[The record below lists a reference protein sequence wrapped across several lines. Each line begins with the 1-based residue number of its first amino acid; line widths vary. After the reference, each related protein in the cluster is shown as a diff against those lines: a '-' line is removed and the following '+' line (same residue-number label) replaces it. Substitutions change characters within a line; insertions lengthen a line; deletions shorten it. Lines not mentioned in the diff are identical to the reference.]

1 MYRIGICDDEEA
13 CRIKISESIR
23 NIALKNDIEVK
34 IIQYESGIQVMD
46 CEKPDIL
53 ILDIEMEHIDGLKVR
68 DLLEQTDN
76 EVLIIFCT
84 SHDEIMSKAY
94 GYIDVIEYP
103 IKIIVGSNN
112 DLMVYIITII
122 IICLIGKIINQFK
135 KVSSMI
141 ARIDPIYFMASSMI
155 EIINMGII
163 VMTDDIILPGQDRLK
178 IVINVLTMISFVMLG
193 IFGIVFMFLG
203 AYKKQL
209 EIDNKIKQNY
219 LIIQKEHYSQLYSHM
234 REIRKIKHDM
244 NAHINI
250 LYNLLDTEQYD
261 EAVKYIYDIKMHY
274 DIGKKL
280 ESYYDNGIIDAIIY
294 YFNQKNPLIKFI
306 CMGNFSGRN
315 EISDLTICTILSNC
329 ISNAVEACNRLQKKK
344 KEIMINISNVRNYV
358 VIMIENPIEWEVD
371 ISKLGRYTSK
381 DDRLSHG
388 YGVSNIIDEVRLC
401 EGNYNFCADDG
412 KFSVSIAIKK

>member
-1 MYRIGICDDEEA
+1 MILE
-13 CRIKISESIR
+13 
-23 NIALKNDIEVK
+23 
-34 IIQYESGIQVMD
+34 
-46 CEKPDIL
+46 L
-53 ILDIEMEHIDGLKVR
+53 ILFEWLICKLEIGDIKLKKYFAFSLIMLMQLGEIIVIFIR
-68 DLLEQTDN
+68 PAQSIWYTILELPSA
-76 EVLIIFCT
+76 LIATGILFK
-84 SHDEIMSKAY
+84 EKMWRKLAVFLFAY

-122 IICLIGKIINQFK
+122 IICLIGKIINQ
-135 KVSSMI
+135 
-141 ARIDPIYFMASSMI
+141 
-155 EIINMGII
+155 
-163 VMTDDIILPGQDRLK
+163 
-178 IVINVLTMISFVMLG
+178 LTMISFVMLG

-344 KEIMINISNVRNYV
+344 KEIMINISNVKNYM

>member
-1 MYRIGICDDEEA
+1 MILE
-13 CRIKISESIR
+13 
-23 NIALKNDIEVK
+23 
-34 IIQYESGIQVMD
+34 
-46 CEKPDIL
+46 L
-53 ILDIEMEHIDGLKVR
+53 ILFEWLICKLEIGDIKLKKYFAFM
-68 DLLEQTDN
+68 
-76 EVLIIFCT
+76 LIMLMQLGEIIVIFIRPT
-84 SHDEIMSKAY
+84 QSIWYTILALPSALIATGILFKETMWRKLAVFLFAY

-112 DLMVYIITII
+112 ELVVYIITII

-209 EIDNKIKQNY
+209 EMDNKIKQNY

-244 NAHINI
+244 NAHI
-250 LYNLLDTEQYD
+250 
-261 EAVKYIYDIKMHY
+261 K
-274 DIGKKL
+274 
-280 ESYYDNGIIDAIIY
+280 
-294 YFNQKNPLIKFI
+294 
-306 CMGNFSGRN
+306 
-315 EISDLTICTILSNC
+315 
-329 ISNAVEACNRLQKKK
+329 
-344 KEIMINISNVRNYV
+344 
-358 VIMIENPIEWEVD
+358 
-371 ISKLGRYTSK
+371 
-381 DDRLSHG
+381 
-388 YGVSNIIDEVRLC
+388 
-401 EGNYNFCADDG
+401 
-412 KFSVSIAIKK
+412 

>member
-1 MYRIGICDDEEA
+1 MILE
-13 CRIKISESIR
+13 
-23 NIALKNDIEVK
+23 
-34 IIQYESGIQVMD
+34 
-46 CEKPDIL
+46 L
-53 ILDIEMEHIDGLKVR
+53 ILFEWLICKLEIGDIKLKKYFAFMLIMLMQLGEIIVIFIR
-68 DLLEQTDN
+68 PTQSIWYTIL
-76 EVLIIFCT
+76 VLPSALIATGILFKET
-84 SHDEIMSKAY
+84 MWRKLAVFLFAY

-112 DLMVYIITII
+112 ELVVYIITII

-294 YFNQKNPLIKFI
+294 YFNF
-306 CMGNFSGRN
+306 
-315 EISDLTICTILSNC
+315 
-329 ISNAVEACNRLQKKK
+329 KKS
-344 KEIMINISNVRNYV
+344 IN
-358 VIMIENPIEWEVD
+358 
-371 ISKLGRYTSK
+371 
-381 DDRLSHG
+381 
-388 YGVSNIIDEVRLC
+388 
-401 EGNYNFCADDG
+401 
-412 KFSVSIAIKK
+412 

>member
-1 MYRIGICDDEEA
+1 MWRILA
-13 CRIKISESIR
+13 VF
-23 NIALKNDIEVK
+23 L
-34 IIQYESGIQVMD
+34 
-46 CEKPDIL
+46 
-53 ILDIEMEHIDGLKVR
+53 
-68 DLLEQTDN
+68 
-76 EVLIIFCT
+76 F
-84 SHDEIMSKAY
+84 AY

>member
-1 MYRIGICDDEEA
+1 MC
-13 CRIKISESIR
+13 IR
-23 NIALKNDIEVK
+23 
-34 IIQYESGIQVMD
+34 
-46 CEKPDIL
+46 
-53 ILDIEMEHIDGLKVR
+53 
-68 DLLEQTDN
+68 
-76 EVLIIFCT
+76 
-84 SHDEIMSKAY
+84 
-94 GYIDVIEYP
+94 
-103 IKIIVGSNN
+103 
-112 DLMVYIITII
+112 
-122 IICLIGKIINQFK
+122 
-135 KVSSMI
+135 
-141 ARIDPIYFMASSMI
+141 
-155 EIINMGII
+155 
-163 VMTDDIILPGQDRLK
+163 DR
-178 IVINVLTMISFVMLG
+178 
-193 IFGIVFMFLG
+193 
-203 AYKKQL
+203 
-209 EIDNKIKQNY
+209 
-219 LIIQKEHYSQLYSHM
+219 
-234 REIRKIKHDM
+234 
-244 NAHINI
+244 
-250 LYNLLDTEQYD
+250 LDTEQYD

-344 KEIMINISNVRNYV
+344 KEIMINISNVKNYM

>member
-1 MYRIGICDDEEA
+1 
-13 CRIKISESIR
+13 
-23 NIALKNDIEVK
+23 
-34 IIQYESGIQVMD
+34 
-46 CEKPDIL
+46 
-53 ILDIEMEHIDGLKVR
+53 
-68 DLLEQTDN
+68 
-76 EVLIIFCT
+76 
-84 SHDEIMSKAY
+84 
-94 GYIDVIEYP
+94 
-103 IKIIVGSNN
+103 
-112 DLMVYIITII
+112 
-122 IICLIGKIINQFK
+122 
-135 KVSSMI
+135 MI

-329 ISNAVEACNRLQKKK
+329 ISNAVEACSRLQKKK
-344 KEIMINISNVRNYV
+344 KEIMINISNVKNYM

>member
-1 MYRIGICDDEEA
+1 MILE
-13 CRIKISESIR
+13 
-23 NIALKNDIEVK
+23 
-34 IIQYESGIQVMD
+34 
-46 CEKPDIL
+46 L
-53 ILDIEMEHIDGLKVR
+53 ILFEWLICKLEIGDIKLKKYFAFM
-68 DLLEQTDN
+68 
-76 EVLIIFCT
+76 LIMLMQLGEIIVIFIRPAQSIWYT
-84 SHDEIMSKAY
+84 ILALPSALIATGILFKETMWRKLAVFLFAY

-344 KEIMINISNVRNYV
+344 KKIMINISNVRNYV

>member
-1 MYRIGICDDEEA
+1 MVYRYTILALPSALIATGILFKETMWRKLA
-13 CRIKISESIR
+13 VF
-23 NIALKNDIEVK
+23 L
-34 IIQYESGIQVMD
+34 
-46 CEKPDIL
+46 
-53 ILDIEMEHIDGLKVR
+53 
-68 DLLEQTDN
+68 
-76 EVLIIFCT
+76 F
-84 SHDEIMSKAY
+84 AY

-112 DLMVYIITII
+112 ELVVYIITII

-344 KEIMINISNVRNYV
+344 KEIMINISNVKNYM

>member
-1 MYRIGICDDEEA
+1 MILE
-13 CRIKISESIR
+13 
-23 NIALKNDIEVK
+23 
-34 IIQYESGIQVMD
+34 
-46 CEKPDIL
+46 L
-53 ILDIEMEHIDGLKVR
+53 ILFEWLICKLEIGDIKLKKYFAFM
-68 DLLEQTDN
+68 
-76 EVLIIFCT
+76 LIMLMQLGEIIVIFIRPT
-84 SHDEIMSKAY
+84 QSIWYTILALPSALIATGILFKETMWRKLAVFLFAY

-112 DLMVYIITII
+112 ELVVYIITII

-344 KEIMINISNVRNYV
+344 KEIMINISNVKNY
-358 VIMIENPIEWEVD
+358 
-371 ISKLGRYTSK
+371 G
-381 DDRLSHG
+381 
-388 YGVSNIIDEVRLC
+388 
-401 EGNYNFCADDG
+401 
-412 KFSVSIAIKK
+412 